1 MGGMV
6 SFSPKDVIFL
16 LNKWDTI
23 AHEDD
28 EHKEKFLE
36 KTKQNLRKSWKEVE
50 DSCIFMISAYKVHL
64 QCMTASR
71 AYALDAVLFFYYQH
85 NFYIL
90 FQQQSH
96 HITYF
101 KLTCL

>member
-23 AHEDD
+23 AHVDD

-64 QCMTASR
+64 QCMTGSR
-71 AYALDAVLFFYYQH
+71 ACALDAGF
-85 NFYIL
+85 I
-90 FQQQSH
+90 
-96 HITYF
+96 
-101 KLTCL
+101 